1 MDKLP
6 LPFLLGY
13 PFFEEKE
20 AIFDLSKPTVTLVN
34 TALRPVIT
42 LIPTSSPHFSA
53 SVFTGNNDFMAVNSA
68 FCNLTPPTEDITTQE
83 ANAQLHSLLLEF
95 DSVFD
100 LSDTTPAKVPE
111 IDLALKPEFVNKI
124 FYCPEPL
131 RSIADRA
138 IIDRNA
144 DELLAAD
151 RAYLN
156 PYSKHNIGQV
166 IVHRFDKKGATIPGR
181 ERVCLNLIPVNK
193 CLEHFEF
200 PIPRIETILE
210 KLMQFVYFS
219 ELDLAEGFNQ
229 LRVSKQLQQIFTF
242 TCSKGKISLKVL
254 PFGVFWAS
262 SVFQSSM
269 VDLFI
274 DILNKFLQIY
284 IDNLGIHSL
293 TRKDHLLHLR
303 ETLSICKQANLHIR

>member
-1 MDKLP
+1 M
-6 LPFLLGY
+6 
-13 PFFEEKE
+13 
-20 AIFDLSKPTVTLVN
+20 
-34 TALRPVIT
+34 
-42 LIPTSSPHFSA
+42 
-53 SVFTGNNDFMAVNSA
+53 
-68 FCNLTPPTEDITTQE
+68 
-83 ANAQLHSLLLEF
+83 LLEF

-100 LSDTTPAKVPE
+100 PTDKTPAKVPE
-111 IDLALKPEFVNKI
+111 IDLQLKPQFSNKI

-131 RSIADRA
+131 RSIADQA

-144 DELLAAD
+144 NELLAAD
-151 RAYLN
+151 RAYIN
-156 PYSKHNIGQV
+156 PFSKHNIGQV
-166 IVHRFDKKGATIPGR
+166 IVHRFDKQGAPIPGR

-210 KLMQFVYFS
+210 KLMHYVYFS

-229 LRVSKQLQQIFTF
+229 LRISKHLQQIFTF

-262 SVFQSSM
+262 SIFQSSM

-274 DILNKFLQIY
+274 ELLNRCLQIY
-284 IDNLGIHSL
+284 IDNLWSSL
-293 TRKDHLLHLR
+293 FNKKRTFK
-303 ETLSICKQANLHIR
+303 TSS